1 MPVGFS
7 FTMDCGPAKVLT
19 VTAYFIG
26 KIKST
31 WHLHA
36 LPKIQNLQELELELM
51 ELSGRRYHPVNLQIW
66 WNAGPLESE
75 SESWSVAKG
84 ALCCSSSALNASQT
98 QVKKGLQEGACQGV
112 SIEGGLETVH
122 SGMEMWNFIEWYM
135 PFINRNAWRNA

>member
-51 ELSGRRYHPVNLQIW
+51 ELSGRRYHPVNLQI
-66 WNAGPLESE
+66 
-75 SESWSVAKG
+75 
-84 ALCCSSSALNASQT
+84 
-98 QVKKGLQEGACQGV
+98 
-112 SIEGGLETVH
+112 
-122 SGMEMWNFIEWYM
+122 
-135 PFINRNAWRNA
+135 